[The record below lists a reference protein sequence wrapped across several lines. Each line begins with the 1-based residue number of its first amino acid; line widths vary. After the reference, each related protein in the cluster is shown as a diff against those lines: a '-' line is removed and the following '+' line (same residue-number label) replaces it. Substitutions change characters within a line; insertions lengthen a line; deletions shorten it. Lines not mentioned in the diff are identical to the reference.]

1 MQNEHEFC
9 ADLRA
14 MPLDLPQIQSSRQ
27 FYMFS
32 LGVAGFSGLIILI
45 EAVR

>member
-1 MQNEHEFC
+1 MPNEHEFY

-14 MPLDLPQIQSSRQ
+14 MPLDLPRIQSSRQ
-27 FYMFS
+27 FYS
-32 LGVAGFSGLIILI
+32 YCLGVTGFNGLIILT

>member
-1 MQNEHEFC
+1 MPNEHESY

-14 MPLDLPQIQSSRQ
+14 TPLDLPRIQSSRQ
-27 FYMFS
+27 SCSFC
-32 LGVAGFSGLIILI
+32 LGVTGFAGLIILT